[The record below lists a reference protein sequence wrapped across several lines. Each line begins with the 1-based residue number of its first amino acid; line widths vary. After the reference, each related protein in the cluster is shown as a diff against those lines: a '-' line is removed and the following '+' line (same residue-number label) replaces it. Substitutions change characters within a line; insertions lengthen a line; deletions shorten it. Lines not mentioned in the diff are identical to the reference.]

1 MGGLAVKPDI
11 SVEQMKLTK
20 KDLLIL
26 PGGESWSEDIHEL
39 ILQKVDEGFQPN
51 TLIAA
56 TCGAIQGLAKV
67 GHLDSLHHTSND
79 LSYLQMES
87 FSYKGPRC
95 INRVPS

>member
-1 MGGLAVKPDI
+1 MGGLAIKPDI

-51 TLIAA
+51 TLIPA
-56 TCGAIQGLAKV
+56 TCGAIHGLAKV